1 MLARGLGNASV
12 LNTRGTSTLASAAEQ
27 AQMKML
33 LETIIQF
40 DAPFG
45 GGFDQ
50 VNPAARRFRFELQ
63 SSIGRA
69 LIQTEAAV
77 NALVELGKIK
87 SRYPR
92 TAGVGYFAVRRFQW
106 RPFIVSCLEFRV
118 SSWQTN
124 TPHET
129 REPRLETRNPERGL
143 VRSTAPPEFAR
154 AVGVLRRSLPG
165 LGIILRD

>member
-12 LNTRGTSTLASAAEQ
+12 LNTRGTRTLASAAQQ

-40 DAPFG
+40 DAPLG

-69 LIQTEAAV
+69 LVQTQAAV
-77 NALVELGKIK
+77 NTLVELRKVK
-87 SRYPR
+87 SRDPCV
-92 TAGVGYFAVRRFQW
+92 VGCRYFVVRGFQS
-106 RPFIVSCLEFRV
+106 RSFSCLV
-118 SSWQTN
+118 SS
-124 TPHET
+124 
-129 REPRLETRNPERGL
+129 
-143 VRSTAPPEFAR
+143 V
-154 AVGVLRRSLPG
+154 PG
-165 LGIILRD
+165 LKLANEYSART